1 MGIGVQLRV
10 GLGVI
15 LALVIV
21 LAAVAWHQ
29 NNVLWQEA
37 KGMYDHPLAVK
48 RAAGD
53 LKADIL
59 SAHWGMEDLFLA
71 KDPKEQDGI
80 IQIIEKCEADT
91 EKQLAVLYE
100 RYLGPRSDIDH
111 VAQNFSRCKA
121 NREQVIGLLRAGR
134 TAEADALNLH
144 KSAGLAS
151 PHVSQILAHVQEL
164 ADFAHASAQSFYE
177 KARERRVLLRAELVG
192 LGLGILLLA
201 LGVSYILVENIR
213 GPLKALASAT
223 SQYQQGNMDAR
234 SGYVSANE
242 FGMLSASFNEL
253 AGAIQ
258 GEMTIR
264 KSASQIADVMLR
276 EGELHRFCRELLR
289 VLMEHTG
296 SQIAG
301 LYLLNPDKT
310 QFEHVASIGL
320 AERARAA
327 FSALPGEGEFGRA
340 LAARKIQHI
349 TEIPA
354 DTPFTFVTV
363 SGDFRP
369 CDMMTIPVLSG
380 EEVVAMISLASL
392 HPYTP
397 QTLRLTQD
405 ILSTLAA
412 RMNGVLAFQKIKE
425 LAETLEHQNRELEA
439 QKKELAVQA
448 DELTEQNTELE
459 MQKRQL
465 DEVNRLKSRFLSN
478 MSHELRTPLN
488 SVIALSGVLS
498 RRLVK
503 AIPEEEY
510 NYIEVIERNGK
521 NLLALINDILD
532 LSRIESGREEIR
544 VSRFSIRELVD
555 DVTAMIEPQAREK
568 GIALKNQVLLDL
580 PQIASDP
587 DKCRHILQNLI
598 GNAVKFTEE
607 GQVAITSQL
616 GSGVMRISI
625 MDTGIGIAGNQFS
638 EIFDE
643 FRQAD
648 DSASRKYGGT
658 GLGLSI
664 ARKYALLLNGDITV
678 ESTPGK
684 GSTFTLHLPL
694 SLEPDGAVEFG
705 EKGFIARGLSG
716 LEKVPTGQGHS
727 ILLVEDSEP
736 AVIQMTDILKTHGYR
751 IQVARNGREALA
763 QIEDTL
769 PDAMILDL
777 MMPEVDGFE
786 VLKQIRSSERTAT
799 IPVLILTAKHVT
811 REELSF
817 LKGNGI
823 HQLIQKG
830 DVSKI
835 QLLRAVAQMV
845 AKA

>member
-1 MGIGVQLRV
+1 MGIGVQLRL
-10 GLGVI
+10 GLGLI
-15 LALVIV
+15 LALVVV
-21 LAAVAWHQ
+21 LGAVAWHQ
-29 NNVLWQEA
+29 TNVLWQET
-37 KGMYDHPLAVK
+37 KGLYDHPLMVKGAV
-48 RAAGD
+48 GE

-59 SAHWGMEDLFLA
+59 SAHWGMEDLFFT
-71 KDPKEQDGI
+71 KDPQEREDI
-80 IQIIEKCEADT
+80 IRIIEACEADAR
-91 EKQLAVLYE
+91 EQLTVLYD
-100 RYLGPRSDIDH
+100 RYLGPRTDIDH
-111 VAQNFSRCKA
+111 VARAISQCRA
-121 NREQVIGLLRAGR
+121 NREQVVGLLRAGN
-134 TAEADALNLH
+134 TAEANALNVH

-177 KARERRVLLRAELVG
+177 KARQRRVLLRAELVA
-192 LGLGILLLA
+192 LALGILLLA
-201 LGVSYILVENIR
+201 LVVSYILVENIR
-213 GPLKALASAT
+213 RPLKALASAT
-223 SQYQQGNMDAR
+223 SQYRQGNMDAR

-264 KSASQIADVMLR
+264 KSASEIADVMLR
-276 EGELHRFCRELLR
+276 EGELHPFCRELLR

-296 SQIAG
+296 SQIAA

-320 AERARAA
+320 AEGARAS

-340 LAARKIQHI
+340 LASRKIQHI
-349 TEIPA
+349 TRIPA

-363 SGDFRP
+363 AGDFRP
-369 CDMMTIPVLSG
+369 SDILTIPVLSG

-392 HPYTP
+392 HPYSS
-397 QTLRLTQD
+397 QSLRLTED
-405 ILSTLAA
+405 ILKTLSA
-412 RMNGVLAFQKIKE
+412 RMNGVLAFQQITD
-425 LAETLEHQNRELEA
+425 LAEKLEHQNRELEA

-503 AIPEEEY
+503 TIPEEEY
-510 NYIEVIERNGK
+510 GYIEVIERNGK

-544 VSRFSIRELVD
+544 LSRFSIRELVD
-555 DVTAMIEPQAREK
+555 DVAAMIEPQTREK
-568 GIALKNQVLLDL
+568 GVALKNQVPSDL
-580 PQIASDP
+580 PQITSDP

-598 GNAVKFTEE
+598 GNAVKFTEG
-607 GQVAITSQL
+607 GQIAITSEL
-616 GSGVMRISI
+616 GSGLVRISI
-625 MDTGIGIAGNQFS
+625 TDTGIGIAENQFS
-638 EIFDE
+638 QIFDE

-648 DSASRKYGGT
+648 DSASRKFGGT

-664 ARKYALLLNGDITV
+664 AKKYALLLNGDITV
-678 ESTPGK
+678 QSTPGK
-684 GSTFTLHLPL
+684 GSAFTVHLPL
-694 SLEPDGAVEFG
+694 SLEAADAAAAG
-705 EKGFIARGLSG
+705 KGFTEKSPSG
-716 LEKVPTGQGHS
+716 LTKAPAGRGHS

-736 AVIQMTDILKTHGYR
+736 AVIQMKDILDTHGYR
-751 IQVARNGREALA
+751 VQVARNGREALE
-763 QIEDTL
+763 QIKETV

-786 VLKQIRSSERTAT
+786 VLRTVRGSERTAQ

-811 REELSF
+811 KEELSF
-817 LKGNGI
+817 LTGNRI

-830 DVSKI
+830 DISKTE
-835 QLLRAVAQMV
+835 LLKAIAQMI
-845 AKA
+845 AGD